1 MGRLAQDF
9 SHGLKRHTF
18 LQIMSEPSHLNRTVE
33 AWTKMSVDFR
43 EPGRRSWASDT
54 ITWGIWGIP
63 ESELRTFGEIENLR
77 GKKTIELGCGTAY
90 FSAWMAKH
98 GAHPTG
104 IDPTAAQL
112 ANARAFQQEFG
123 IEFPLVEGYA
133 EKTPFE
139 DASFDL
145 AFSEY
150 GASIWADPHA
160 WIPEAAR
167 ILKPGG
173 RLVFLRNHPLS
184 IMCTGPTGPAT
195 DRLVRS
201 WFDLYR
207 VEFTPEEPEEF
218 HLPTGPM
225 FRVLR
230 DAGFAVDDIIE
241 IQAPEGAT
249 TGFEYILP
257 EWARQWP
264 SEEIWVAS
272 KK

>member
-1 MGRLAQDF
+1 
-9 SHGLKRHTF
+9 
-18 LQIMSEPSHLNRTVE
+18 MSQPEYLERTVA
-33 AWTKMSVDFR
+33 AWTKMSVDF
-43 EPGRRSWASDT
+43 EAPGRKSWAAETMS
-54 ITWGIWGIP
+54 WGIWGIP
-63 ESELRTFGEIENLR
+63 ESEVRAFGDLELLR
-77 GKKTIELGCGTAY
+77 GKKTVELGCGTAY
-90 FSAWMAKH
+90 FSAWMAKL
-98 GAHPTG
+98 GAEPVG
-104 IDPTAAQL
+104 IDPTPAQL
-112 ANARAFQQEFG
+112 DNARRFQKEFG
-123 IEFPLVEGYA
+123 IEFPLFEGFA
-133 EKTPFE
+133 ERTPFADE
-139 DASFDL
+139 SFDL

-167 ILKPGG
+167 ILRPGG

-195 DRLVRS
+195 DRLIRP
-201 WFDLYR
+201 WFGLYR

-230 DAGFAVDDIIE
+230 DAGFQVKDIIE
-241 IQAPEGAT
+241 IQAPEGART
-249 TGFEYILP
+249 DYEYLTP

-272 KK
+272 KVG